1 MNTLSESTGEAKMGW
16 LKWRETLNPG
26 GRYNRRQFLFWFF
39 IPIIC
44 LVLIVTNI
52 WELEKLLIKLSYY
65 VGLLGLNVGSIA
77 TFLSVLSAVFLAY
90 VIIVAMIKRCHDLGR
105 SGWCVLS
112 MLVPVETA
120 SAKFGRP
127 PWLPNIP
134 MLFWPGKVQP
144 DEPGIKNLT
153 RIDLLSLG
161 AAISV
166 LCLFSTGLLV
176 FFQES
181 SLYKVAPFRVW
192 NQTDQLLNV
201 QVIASGGVVHQ
212 GYPAGEVAPG
222 GIIRNENI
230 LLGRGDYTVKTKNAR
245 GDVVYSKDFTSA
257 ELAEMDWIV
266 TIHPHF

>member
-1 MNTLSESTGEAKMGW
+1 MGW

-65 VGLLGLNVGSIA
+65 VGLLGLNVGPIA

-90 VIIVAMIKRCHDLGR
+90 VIIVAMIKRCHDLNR
-105 SGWCVLS
+105 SGWWVLS
-112 MLVPVETA
+112 MLVPILGVL
-120 SAKFGRP
+120 FFVY
-127 PWLPNIP
+127 L
-134 MLFWPGKVQP
+134 LFWPGKVRP
-144 DEPGIKNLT
+144 GEPGIKKLT
-153 RIDLLSLG
+153 RIVLLSL

-166 LCLFSTGLLV
+166 SCLFIIGLLV

-181 SLYKVAPFRVW
+181 SPYKTAPFRVW
-192 NQTDQLLNV
+192 NQADQLLNV
-201 QVIASGGVVHQ
+201 QIIASDGVVHQ
-212 GYPAGEVAPG
+212 GYPADEVAPG

-230 LLGRGDYTVKTKNAR
+230 LLGRSDYTVKAKNAR
-245 GDVVYSKDFTSA
+245 GDVVYSKDFTSD

-266 TIHPHF
+266 IIHPHF

>member
-1 MNTLSESTGEAKMGW
+1 M
-16 LKWRETLNPG
+16 
-26 GRYNRRQFLFWFF
+26 FWFF

-65 VGLLGLNVGSIA
+65 VGLLGLNVGPIA

-90 VIIVAMIKRCHDLGR
+90 VIIVAMIKRCHDLSR
-105 SGWCVLS
+105 SGWCILS
-112 MLVPVETA
+112 MLVPTA
-120 SAKFGRP
+120 VPWSGRVRLYLAP
-127 PWLPNIP
+127 L
-134 MLFWPGKVQP
+134 LFWPGEVRP

-153 RIDLLSLG
+153 RIDLPSLG

-166 LCLFSTGLLV
+166 LCLFIIGLLV

-181 SLYKVAPFRVW
+181 SHYKSAPFRVW

-201 QVIASGGVVHQ
+201 QVIASDGVVHQ
-212 GYPAGEVAPG
+212 GYPADEVAPG

-230 LLGRGDYTVKTKNAR
+230 LLGRDDYTVKAKNTR
-245 GDVVYSKDFTSA
+245 GDVVYSRDFTSE
-257 ELAEMDWIV
+257 ELAEIDWIV
-266 TIHPHF
+266 VIPPTPLILSLSKVSS